1 MRACLLASWQS
12 AVFGIS
18 CDGRVHSTYS
28 SMVCSQLHCYMMP
41 PMAAI
46 RALHVV
52 LELLLALPEPNLR
65 RLPSLC
71 LELPSTCLKTFC
83 SLLCCTAITPAKTA
97 RSTAIQK
104 GTKASRANTTSNPA
118 FQTHSLQPPPCFLSS
133 SFLPATFLQTLY
145 ASCCVACDRETC
157 PGHIQHSQR
166 MMAQGDDSGFR
177 QTLPPFQGL
186 CPSPGQGCR

>member
-1 MRACLLASWQS
+1 
-12 AVFGIS
+12 
-18 CDGRVHSTYS
+18 
-28 SMVCSQLHCYMMP
+28 MP
-41 PMAAI
+41 SFAEHRGVDAKDLTHGDQKKTGMQTGG
-46 RALHVV
+46 VGWS
-52 LELLLALPEPNLR
+52 N
-65 RLPSLC
+65 
-71 LELPSTCLKTFC
+71 LKTFC